1 VSYKKVEGF
10 KPHDEKKDKKVQF
23 INFGSEG
30 EAFILHISKW
40 TTYEMPALK
49 DTWRPTLFIL
59 DHEGRGI
66 RINSK
71 SFQALLKPFWNKK
84 SSLVIRRT
92 ILKDKQGEL
101 IYSTTK
107 YHVNQLDPKSLW
119 VYESPAEPK
128 TK

>member
-1 VSYKKVEGF
+1 MSYKKVEGF
-10 KPHDEKKDKKVQF
+10 KPHDEKKSKKVQF

-40 TTYEMPALK
+40 ITYEMPAMK
-49 DTWRPTLFIL
+49 DTWRPTTFIF

-71 SFQALLKPFWNKK
+71 SFQQLLKPFWNKK
-84 SSLVIRRT
+84 SSLVIRRN
-92 ILKDKQGEL
+92 IMKDSDGEL

-107 YHVNQLDPKSLW
+107 YQVNQLNPATLW
-119 VYESPAEPK
+119 DYESPAEPK